1 MGRLVRMKE
10 NLEKA
15 MKDLEEQGK
24 LGMFQYIQN
33 MLCEDDGNLRFFFI
47 SKICYQPFSIIHMA
61 YIY

>member
-33 MLCEDDGNLRFFFI
+33 MLSTI
-47 SKICYQPFSIIHMA
+47 
-61 YIY
+61 